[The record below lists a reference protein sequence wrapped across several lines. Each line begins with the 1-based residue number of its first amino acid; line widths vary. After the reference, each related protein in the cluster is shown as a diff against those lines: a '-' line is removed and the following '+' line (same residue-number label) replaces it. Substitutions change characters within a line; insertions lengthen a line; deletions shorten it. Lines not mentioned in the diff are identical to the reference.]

1 MAVQLRRYYARSVGR
16 LLTLVVIGLLAALMR
31 NFSLEPGVAGN
42 TMLLGFLLLA
52 AYVAGEL
59 ARDISLPRITGYL
72 VIGILFGPHVLGLL
86 PQQAVTDFELIN
98 HVALA
103 VIALQAGGELRLHRI
118 VPRMRSIA
126 SITVSQILVIG
137 FGAAAVVY
145 LARDLFP
152 FLRGE
157 PAAVAVAVA
166 ILFGVVAV
174 ANSPS
179 TTIAVITELRAR
191 GQVTDT
197 VLGVSVLKDLV
208 ILLLVAAILPTA
220 TVLVRPD
227 VGFDFAQLR
236 DISFNIA
243 RALVVGA
250 LLGAAI
256 GLYLKRINVQ
266 PILFVLAVA
275 FIVVELTH
283 ALGLQSE
290 AYILMGISAGFVV
303 QNFSVQGP
311 KFIEALEAN
320 SLPLYAMFFAVAGA
334 GLDLGVIPDVWQA
347 CIVLIVARAA
357 LNYGSTYLGVR
368 VAADAPEIRRYA
380 WMGFLA
386 QAGVTLGLA
395 SIISDRFPGWG
406 EQVAAIIIAM
416 VAFNQ
421 LIGPPLFRYSLVR
434 SGEAQQ

>member
-1 MAVQLRRYYARSVGR
+1 MALELRRYYARSIGR
-16 LLTLVVIGLLAALMR
+16 LLTLVVIGLLAALIR
-31 NFSLEPGVAGN
+31 NLSLEAGVAGN

-59 ARDISLPRITGYL
+59 AKDISLPRITGYL
-72 VIGILFGPHVLGLL
+72 IIGILFGPHVLGLL
-86 PQQAVTDFELIN
+86 PRQAVIDFELIN

-118 VPRMRSIA
+118 VPRMRSIS
-126 SITVSQILVIG
+126 SITVFQILAVG
-137 FGAAAVVY
+137 FGTAAVVY

-157 PAAVAVAVA
+157 PGAVAVAVA
-166 ILFGVVAV
+166 LLFGAVAV
-174 ANSPS
+174 ANSPA
-179 TTIAVITELRAR
+179 TTIAVITELRSR
-191 GQVTDT
+191 GPITDT
-197 VLGVSVLKDLV
+197 VLGVSVLKDVML
-208 ILLLVAAILPTA
+208 LLLVAVVLPTA

-227 VGFDFAQLR
+227 VGFDFEQLR

-243 RALVVGA
+243 RALAVGV
-250 LLGAAI
+250 LVGVSI

-275 FIVVELTH
+275 FIVIELTH

-290 AYILMGISAGFVV
+290 DYILMGISAGFVV

-320 SLPLYAMFFAVAGA
+320 SLPLYALFFAVAGA
-334 GLDLGVIPDVWQA
+334 DLDMGVIPSVWQA
-347 CIVLIVARAA
+347 CIVLIIARAA
-357 LNYGSTYLGVR
+357 LVYGSTVLGAR
-368 VAADAPEIRRYA
+368 IAADALVVRRNA
-380 WMGFLA
+380 WMGYLA

-395 SIISDRFPGWG
+395 AIISDRFPGWG
-406 EQVAAIIIAM
+406 EPVASIIIAM